1 MHCPTGSKC
10 CKKAFLRR
18 FCDKNE
24 KNRKNSQ
31 KNLQKY
37 CWNTKNLLAKV
48 KIWGILR
55 NITTSECSSVGRAS
69 RCQRDCRRFES
80 GHSLHFFAL
89 KVPKWRNG
97 RRARLKIWFPLGVWV
112 QVPPSVPTVINY
124 RYLVIERQKLQKKAE
139 KERFFCNKVKKMA
152 WKIQFWMV
160 SYNIC

>member
-1 MHCPTGSKC
+1 M
-10 CKKAFLRR
+10 ALIYRILQ
-18 FCDKNE
+18 NE
-24 KNRKNSQ
+24 M
-31 KNLQKY
+31 
-37 CWNTKNLLAKV
+37 C
-48 KIWGILR
+48 
-55 NITTSECSSVGRAS
+55 ECSSAGRAS

-139 KERFFCNKVKKMA
+139 KERFFAIKSKKWLEKSNFGWYLITSA
-152 WKIQFWMV
+152 KRRDGWVAESTGLLNLRGGDLSEGSNPSLSAIWLFRHSSAV
-160 SYNIC
+160 E